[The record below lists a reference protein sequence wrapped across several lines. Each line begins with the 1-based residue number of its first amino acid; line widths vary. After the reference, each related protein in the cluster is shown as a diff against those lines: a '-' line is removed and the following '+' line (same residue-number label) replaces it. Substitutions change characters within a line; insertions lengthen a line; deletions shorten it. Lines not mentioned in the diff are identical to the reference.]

1 MTITLRELFTL
12 VAFAALAIGGLL
24 SGPPMSW
31 VALVAF
37 ALLWLTKL
45 VDCLVC
51 DDARRYFAIGFSIFA
66 AFYLGL
72 CVYLGSSEFYAF
84 NYDQAKLPTS
94 RLVYVCLKPEF
105 KRSTTTSA
113 TKRANERLRAENGNS
128 LFPLGHLATACAFGY
143 IGGWY
148 TRFVTRER
156 SVPENAG

>member
-12 VAFAALAIGGLL
+12 MAFASLAIGGLL

-51 DDARRYFAIGFSIFA
+51 NDVRRYFSIGFSIFA

-72 CVYLGSSEFYAF
+72 CMYLGSSEFFAF
-84 NYDQAKLPTS
+84 NYDQSKLPTS
-94 RLVYVCLKPEF
+94 RLVYVCLKPEYEP
-105 KRSTTTSA
+105 SATTNA
-113 TKRANERLRAENGNS
+113 TKRANQRLRAENGKS
-128 LFPLGHLATACAFGY
+128 VFPLGHLATACAFGY

-148 TRFVTRER
+148 ARFVTRER
-156 SVPENAG
+156 NKRESA